1 MLGNNIK
8 AMMRYRGINCREL
21 SEASN
26 VPIETV
32 RNIYYGKVKDPK
44 ASTVMAFSKALGCT
58 VNHLMGDEVFTPK
71 EINLVEN
78 YRKCGTHGKAIMSLI
93 GRYEA
98 MTAKHD
104 GETPHIVPC
113 FVPEGVMV
121 DGFEYKSSEVV
132 DVETDIPDAY
142 TAIKVNSN
150 NYMPSFCK
158 GDIILLEDRFP
169 ENGERAVFVINGVGY
184 FRRFIEKDGRNT
196 MRSISRHGDDIVI
209 KRADEVNCVGTYIG
223 VIKA

>member
-1 MLGNNIK
+1 
-8 AMMRYRGINCREL
+8 
-21 SEASN
+21 
-26 VPIETV
+26 
-32 RNIYYGKVKDPK
+32 
-44 ASTVMAFSKALGCT
+44 
-58 VNHLMGDEVFTPK
+58 
-71 EINLVEN
+71 
-78 YRKCGTHGKAIMSLI
+78 
-93 GRYEA
+93 
-98 MTAKHD
+98 
-104 GETPHIVPC
+104 
-113 FVPEGVMV
+113 MV

-223 VIKA
+223 VRRKR